1 MTSTSKPQIP
11 EDTYEALMEAT
22 FRALCK
28 HGYSNL
34 RVRDIDPEFEKS
46 RQLINHYYDGK
57 DELILSL
64 LKYLLR
70 EYEDGIALGEDVD
83 PSQRLDSFVHQFLY
97 GPDIEGF
104 DHWEL
109 MKALEE
115 LRSQAHH
122 NPDHQELLRETYGHV
137 TDTLVNII
145 ADGTEEGQFRDVD
158 AEQFAHTINGIINSA
173 RTRKICLGQ
182 DGAIENAQNALDTI
196 ILPQLRHVPNTDRS
210 TT

>member
-1 MTSTSKPQIP
+1 MPPTPKPPIP

-28 HGYSNL
+28 RGYSNL

-57 DELILSL
+57 DELILAL
-64 LKYLLR
+64 LKYLLQV
-70 EYEDGIALGEDVD
+70 YENGIELGDDAD
-83 PSQRLDSFVHQFLY
+83 PNRLLERYVHQFLH
-97 GPDIEGF
+97 GPDLDGF

-115 LRSQAHH
+115 LRSQAQHQ
-122 NPDHQELLRETYGHV
+122 PDHQALLSETYDHI
-137 TDTLVNII
+137 TATLVGII
-145 ADGTEEGQFRDVD
+145 EDGIDEGRFRDVD
-158 AEQFAHTINGIINSA
+158 AELFAHAINGIINTA

-182 DGAIENAQNALDTI
+182 DEAIETAQRALDAI
-196 ILPQLRHVPNTDRS
+196 VLPQLRREPDAGAG
-210 TT
+210 